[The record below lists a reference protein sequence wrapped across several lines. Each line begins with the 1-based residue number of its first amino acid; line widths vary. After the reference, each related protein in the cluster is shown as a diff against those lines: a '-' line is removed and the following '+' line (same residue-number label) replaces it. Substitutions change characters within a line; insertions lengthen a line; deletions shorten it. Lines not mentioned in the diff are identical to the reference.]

1 MNAASNCAS
10 HVERADI
17 YSSKRMLPHF
27 KEYVLFNEQVPF
39 RHNKSIQFPNYVK
52 QSCRS
57 IADMEHHVQMPLVMQ
72 LISLDT
78 WQMPTKRKPQKPKD
92 TQQKWVK
99 VLSQSVGDIGLFF
112 CFCKGLSDGRKG
124 VANENR
130 DFVGAAGNHMHL
142 LLKLYI
148 LILYQS
154 SKTCIS
160 IVYKNILPMTMMP
173 RSAFFIYVLF
183 I

>member
-1 MNAASNCAS
+1 
-10 HVERADI
+10 
-17 YSSKRMLPHF
+17 
-27 KEYVLFNEQVPF
+27 
-39 RHNKSIQFPNYVK
+39 
-52 QSCRS
+52 
-57 IADMEHHVQMPLVMQ
+57 MEHHVQMPLVMQ

-99 VLSQSVGDIGLFF
+99 VLSQSVGDIWLFF
-112 CFCKGLSDGRKG
+112 
-124 VANENR
+124 
-130 DFVGAAGNHMHL
+130 FVFVKVCQMAGKVWQM
-142 LLKLYI
+142 KIGI
-148 LILYQS
+148 LWAQQVT
-154 SKTCIS
+154 TCIS

>member
-1 MNAASNCAS
+1 MNAVSNCAS
-10 HVERADI
+10 HLERADI

-112 CFCKGLSDGRKG
+112 
-124 VANENR
+124 
-130 DFVGAAGNHMHL
+130 FVFVKVCQMAGKVWQM
-142 LLKLYI
+142 KIGI
-148 LILYQS
+148 LWAQQVT
-154 SKTCIS
+154 TCI
-160 IVYKNILPMTMMP
+160 YC
-173 RSAFFIYVLF
+173 
-183 I
+183 

>member
-1 MNAASNCAS
+1 MQFPIVPAILKGQIYIPQK
-10 HVERADI
+10 ERCHTSRNMSF
-17 YSSKRMLPHF
+17 YEK
-27 KEYVLFNEQVPF
+27 VPF

-112 CFCKGLSDGRKG
+112 
-124 VANENR
+124 
-130 DFVGAAGNHMHL
+130 FVFVKVCQMAGKVWQM
-142 LLKLYI
+142 KIGI
-148 LILYQS
+148 LWAQQVT
-154 SKTCIS
+154 TCI
-160 IVYKNILPMTMMP
+160 YC
-173 RSAFFIYVLF
+173 
-183 I
+183 